1 MCINRFCWRHAGTAK
16 TVNVLNRESLFDEIK
31 TIISVLPD
39 IEFKQVVL
47 NCDDSLKSDILSSE
61 IALPVIKMIFHIAL
75 ALTNVY
81 RLKVCSI

>member
-1 MCINRFCWRHAGTAK
+1 M
-16 TVNVLNRESLFDEIK
+16 LNRESLFDEIK

-47 NCDDSLKSDILSSE
+47 NCDDSLKSDILLSE

>member
-1 MCINRFCWRHAGTAK
+1 MA
-16 TVNVLNRESLFDEIK
+16 DEIK
-31 TIISVLPD
+31 TIIFALPD
-39 IEFKQVVL
+39 IEFKRVVL

-61 IALPVIKMIFHIAL
+61 IALPVIKMIFHTAL